1 MLKSFLHSSPD
12 AFIENV
18 QRLTVKDVVYLVVDA
33 WQSFEYS
40 TLQNAWKKLKLGS
53 EKANDVAPNVET
65 EPESAE
71 SVFEGFT
78 EDEIQ
83 QWMKCDEADPAYHL
97 LDDEEIVDDVN
108 GNNSDKRE
116 SVDEDNET
124 KAAVSHS
131 EAMESFQK
139 GLDWLE
145 QQPKAETTQL
155 LLVRSL
161 IAMAAKKRSF
171 RQTRIQD
178 FFAPTQ

>member
-1 MLKSFLHSSPD
+1 MLESFLHSSPD

-18 QRLTVKDVVYLVVDA
+18 KRLTVKDVVYLVADA
-33 WQSFEYS
+33 WQSIEKS

-97 LDDEEIVDDVN
+97 LDDVN
-108 GNNSDKRE
+108 GNNSNKRE
-116 SVDEDNET
+116 REDEDNET

-131 EAMESFQK
+131 EAMECFQK

-145 QQPKAETTQL
+145 QQPEAETTQL